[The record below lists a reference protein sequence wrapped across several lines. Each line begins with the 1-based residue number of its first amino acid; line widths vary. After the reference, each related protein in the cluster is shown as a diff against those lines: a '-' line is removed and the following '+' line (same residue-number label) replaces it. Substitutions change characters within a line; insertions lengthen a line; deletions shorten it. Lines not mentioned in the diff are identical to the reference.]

1 LEQYEETIEPGFV
14 SRDRQELSQRSLDF
28 QLPRAALRRAERGL
42 RIDPERTELKE
53 LRETALNRAQPV
65 ADQRVEEELAFLS
78 HILAQEITD
87 PRIKLTEL
95 TKKFNRCGVLEVI
108 APLT

>member
-1 LEQYEETIEPGFV
+1 LDLRLVLLLEISHLGLV
-14 SRDRQELSQRSLDF
+14 L
-28 QLPRAALRRAERGL
+28 LRRAERGL

-53 LRETALNRAQPV
+53 LRETTLNRAQPV

-87 PRIKLTEL
+87 PRIKRNSRKSLI
-95 TKKFNRCGVLEVI
+95 GVVYWR
-108 APLT
+108 